1 MNKFLKISVIMLF
14 VIALLITGGILMS
27 KDKNRYTNKLP
38 NICLIRVRY
47 LNWSTVLKNME
58 KSLY

>member
-1 MNKFLKISVIMLF
+1 
-14 VIALLITGGILMS
+14 MS